1 MQSRIIRT
9 YTLSSFAAHRS
20 PRFRS
25 ILICSLTFFFFS
37 SSFFAN
43 KGAVAGV
50 FTVVGLIGLVILI
63 ALVVNCIR
71 RRQAR
76 KFDKELFLATQEAA
90 ATAPNPNFL
99 DDEDDEPKRTGYSD
113 VSHGTYGQ
121 PPMEAYNMRDMGS
134 HSTAVGEIY
143 DPYANGG
150 AAGIGVVRARSAR
163 ANPANAALN
172 PYAAALQE
180 GGSPYPQFAMGPR
193 DTYGAAGGPFG
204 RNNMEL
210 GAAIIPSGQQQ
221 PPYSQRSP
229 PPQEYTTVGRSKSNS
244 TAATHL
250 STPSQSHTP
259 NYSQSQVQPSYPVRQ
274 MSPPRTTPAPGIPP
288 NPYPPHV
295 HASHEMEPSG
305 GSADD
310 AAYGGYVVDD
320 VEEDVPRRV
329 LKVCFTFYFLF
340 FYISPMADICLLYL
354 DCE

>member
-1 MQSRIIRT
+1 M
-9 YTLSSFAAHRS
+9 
-20 PRFRS
+20 
-25 ILICSLTFFFFS
+25 
-37 SSFFAN
+37 
-43 KGAVAGV
+43 
-50 FTVVGLIGLVILI
+50 
-63 ALVVNCIR
+63 
-71 RRQAR
+71 
-76 KFDKELFLATQEAA
+76 
-90 ATAPNPNFL
+90 

-121 PPMEAYNMRDMGS
+121 PPMEAYNMRDMGG

-143 DPYANGG
+143 DPYANE
-150 AAGIGVVRARSAR
+150 AGIGVARARSAR
-163 ANPANAALN
+163 ATNPANAALN

-204 RNNMEL
+204 RNNMEY
-210 GAAIIPSGQQQ
+210 GAAIIPNGQQQLQ

-259 NYSQSQVQPSYPVRQ
+259 NYSQSQAQPSYPVRQ
-274 MSPPRTTPAPGIPP
+274 MSPPRITPAPGIPP
-288 NPYPPHV
+288 NSYAPPPPHI

-320 VEEDVPRRV
+320 VEEEVPKRV
-329 LKVCFTFYFLF
+329 LKVCYTVFL
-340 FYISPMADICLLYL
+340 YIFLPKYPMADVCLFLSL
-354 DCE
+354 GCE